1 MHRGMYTQLVVP
13 LTPLLGCLEECGL
26 ACRGLPRRGSTAS
39 VMSGSV
45 LSGQSSMA
53 DAYLLW
59 AGGQQNSSTLGAQPL
74 KDEPQE
80 LAETNTVRLYTRS

>member
-1 MHRGMYTQLVVP
+1 MRTAPVVP
-13 LTPLLGCLEECGL
+13 QPMLPDRHAECGL
-26 ACRGLPRRGSTAS
+26 PCRGLPRRGSTAS

-59 AGGQQNSSTLGAQPL
+59 AGGQQNSSTLAAQPL
-74 KDEPQE
+74 KYEPQE
-80 LAETNTVRLYTRS
+80 LAEPSTTRRYTRS

>member
-1 MHRGMYTQLVVP
+1 M
-13 LTPLLGCLEECGL
+13 
-26 ACRGLPRRGSTAS
+26 
-39 VMSGSV
+39 

-59 AGGQQNSSTLGAQPL
+59 AGGQQNSSTLAAQPL

-80 LAETNTVRLYTRS
+80 LADTSPTVRRYTRS